1 MKRRKFTA
9 AFKRKVVL
17 EALRGDETVRSIASR
32 HGVHPNQVSKWKT
45 EACEGLL
52 EVFARGKGKSADR
65 EAERLIETLYR
76 ADRRVDG
83 GTGFFFE
90 GFGTLGRAE
99 KVRLIRED
107 GTLSLSRKCEL
118 AGVSRSSLYYEPRP
132 VDGRRLELLSLVD
145 RLYMEFPYYGTRRVS
160 LHLRREGHEVGRGPG
175 AQPDGG
181 GELAHGASG
190 PAHLQAAARPP
201 DLSLSPWRA

>member
-65 EAERLIETLYR
+65 EAERLIETLYAR
-76 ADRRVDG
+76 
-83 GTGFFFE
+83 
-90 GFGTLGRAE
+90 
-99 KVRLIRED
+99 I
-107 GTLSLSRKCEL
+107 
-118 AGVSRSSLYYEPRP
+118 
-132 VDGRRLELLSLVD
+132 
-145 RLYMEFPYYGTRRVS
+145 
-160 LHLRREGHEVGRGPG
+160 
-175 AQPDGG
+175 
-181 GELAHGASG
+181 GELTVERDFFSRGLERLGG
-190 PAHLQAAARPP
+190 PR
-201 DLSLSPWRA
+201 R